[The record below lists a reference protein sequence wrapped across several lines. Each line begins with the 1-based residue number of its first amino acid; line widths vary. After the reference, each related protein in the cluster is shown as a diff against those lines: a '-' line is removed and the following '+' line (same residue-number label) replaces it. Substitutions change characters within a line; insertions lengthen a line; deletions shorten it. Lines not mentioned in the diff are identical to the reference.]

1 MKMIQ
6 EFGAAA
12 HLITAY
18 GPGMVRIN
26 ETRHTTSLIVMPE
39 QVDTGWA
46 PERFEDLDLDCFR
59 SLLANPPE
67 IVLLGTGASLRF
79 PPREILAA
87 FRRRG
92 VGLEIMD
99 TGAACRTYNIIMAE
113 GRTVAAA
120 LLMI

>member
-6 EFGAAA
+6 EFGGAA

-26 ETRHTTSLIVMPE
+26 ETRHTTSLIVTPD
-39 QVDTGWA
+39 QVDTDWA
-46 PERFEDLDLDCFR
+46 PERFEDLDLDCFL
-59 SLLANPPE
+59 SLLENPPE
-67 IVLLGTGASLRF
+67 IVLLGTGASLRL
-79 PPREILAA
+79 PPREIVTA
-87 FRRRG
+87 FRSRG
-92 VGLEIMD
+92 IGLEVMD